1 MNFIVQDLQ
10 ENVEKGREEAE
21 RAHPPS
27 LFARLTFQM
36 HDFMQP
42 QPVKGADSYL
52 LRAILHD
59 WPDEKARLILSN
71 IAAAMEHGRSRLF
84 IMETVLPVPGAVP
97 VSQERYLRAKD
108 LTMMQCLNSRE
119 REHSEWQE
127 LFASVEPKLE
137 LVEVRQPVGSA
148 MAVLELRLAR

>member
-1 MNFIVQDLQ
+1 MNFVVQDLQ

-21 RAHPPS
+21 RAQPPS
-27 LFARLTFQM
+27 VFARLSFQT

-42 QPVKGADSYL
+42 QPIKGADAYL
-52 LRAILHD
+52 LRTVLHD
-59 WPDEKARLILSN
+59 WPDEKAKLILSN
-71 IAAAMEHGRSRLF
+71 IAAAMDLEKSRLF

-97 VSQERYLRAKD
+97 VSQERDLRAKD

-119 REHSEWQE
+119 REQSEWLE

-137 LVEVRQPVGSA
+137 LVGVRQPVGSA